1 MNDELLKKA
10 AELFDTPDKWNAFCE
25 LCRRKCEIENYW
37 WRKLHQ
43 KIVQLEKEN
52 GMPDWDICVNDE
64 NIWWYIKGENDD
76 TLLIN
81 FWKEDTRVYYEDGLN
96 SNEVKKYL
104 KNPKIEAIKNCFDR
118 NEGSDEKEVICLE
131 KHNSSFG
138 DKVSEQTFL
147 WFSGNKTEELADQ
160 IIAKVR
166 KFQTPEITAL
176 FKEIIKN
183 CRKTRR

>member
-1 MNDELLKKA
+1 MLEKA
-10 AELFDTPDKWNAFCE
+10 IQLFDTPEKWDAFCE
-25 LCRRKCEIENYW
+25 LCNSREEIEKRW
-37 WRKLHQ
+37 WIKLLNEIEKRERKS
-43 KIVQLEKEN
+43 
-52 GMPDWDICVNDE
+52 GMPDWDICVKDE

-81 FWKEDTRVYYEDGLN
+81 FWKEDTRVYFDEGL
-96 SNEVKKYL
+96 SPKKVKDFL
-104 KNPKIEAIKNCFDR
+104 KNPKFEVIKNCFDR
-118 NEGSDEKEVICLE
+118 NEGSDNEEVICLE
-131 KHNSSFG
+131 KHNFSFG
-138 DKVSEQTFL
+138 DNVSEQTLL

-166 KFQTPEITAL
+166 KFQTHEITAL